1 MSLSVREKVL
11 VFLLIIA
18 ALIFVGVKYLISPVQ
33 LSGQNNKNKI
43 IDLFTQQQV
52 VAQKVAVVRAA
63 DSNLQKQLASANSAA
78 AAILPQPEN
87 ELINVWAVNLAQ
99 KSGLVVTT
107 ISLSKP
113 AVTDIGTKTGGGGTS
128 QAGQTQTDNYLLK
141 DYMNTYKN
149 GSEKGSTAS
158 SSAPSTSASSATA
171 SGSSSATLEGGLL
184 CISVSINL
192 TGTTFNQC
200 QAFLDDVKNCGKTAI
215 ITTYSCA
222 QDTTGHY
229 IVSAIIDCYGAE
241 KLNDSDTTFAWSLP
255 KPSGESSLMK

>member
-52 VAQKVAVVRAA
+52 VAQKVAVARTA

-128 QAGQTQTDNYLLK
+128 QAGQTQNDNYLLK

-158 SSAPSTSASSATA
+158 SSAPSTSASSATT
-171 SGSSSATLEGGLL
+171 SGSSSATGEGGLL